1 VLTGERITLRPVH
14 EADLATAYA
23 AHTDIANRG
32 AFFPLGVMSEPAFR
46 QRFAET
52 GFWEKTEG
60 MLLILTP
67 ADEIVGHIEPLRR

>member
-1 VLTGERITLRPVH
+1 
-14 EADLATAYA
+14 
-23 AHTDIANRG
+23 
-32 AFFPLGVMSEPAFR
+32 MSEPAFR

>member
-32 AFFPLGVMSEPAFR
+32 AFCDEQSAARDERSASLGQVEQP
-46 QRFAET
+46 QR
-52 GFWEKTEG
+52 
-60 MLLILTP
+60 
-67 ADEIVGHIEPLRR
+67 LRHEVASRRVEASRSG